1 LIDGTPIDATVPTRY
16 VAWFRGCKGAT
27 QNVLIAVTPNK
38 CFPYVM
44 SRWEDSTNGFT
55 VLKDALS
62 LPPPHGLQVYEGGL
76 IIIYI
81 GEVNLQSYKSL
92 KSSNREILFLRH

>member
-1 LIDGTPIDATVPTRY
+1 MLPICHGRA
-16 VAWFRGCKGAT
+16 G
-27 QNVLIAVTPNK
+27 
-38 CFPYVM
+38 
-44 SRWEDSTNGFT
+44 DSTNDFT